1 MRLWVSN
8 PFKYPDTM
16 RRLGL
21 RDAVRSSVGSGFKE
35 GDTFGDLYDNLM
47 VTWSTRVVEYSEFG
61 TKLHAVWHYAD
72 GIDRLAELASSD
84 SVVLKLG
91 IKLSLNKTLWDPDQ
105 ERVVIC
111 VLPFQKELALKVIEG
126 IRLVASHGGCQ
137 FVYMAEPK
145 TPSQI
150 DLMMCGVFDG
160 GVFKSHDDYIFLPN
174 GKMFTKVETKRGWTR
189 KELENFREWIRLVGF
204 SIDEI
209 TKTGP
214 LGTKTRRHFNLASTF
229 WASKN
234 WNAGVHPV
242 RPEKAPEWAEEVAR
256 MGAAPELLPGKRRY
270 ALAMRGQEKPNLLV
284 GDLVACDYCSLTS
297 RCRLYR
303 SSSICVLPE
312 SDMGELA
319 EQFNTRDVNTIIGGL
334 GNLLAKEADRA
345 ERFLKAEEQSEVDT
359 GNLERAVDTG
369 LSNEVTK
376 IIHGLFDR
384 GNKLAKLLDP
394 RLAGGAK
401 VAINVGAQNAQIV
414 AGATPQ
420 QLVAAT
426 VAELQAEGYTMD
438 QITPELIKAKLGIAN
453 DAPAAIEATATAI
466 PEVVRR

>member
-1 MRLWVSN
+1 
-8 PFKYPDTM
+8 
-16 RRLGL
+16 
-21 RDAVRSSVGSGFKE
+21 
-35 GDTFGDLYDNLM
+35 
-47 VTWSTRVVEYSEFG
+47 
-61 TKLHAVWHYAD
+61 
-72 GIDRLAELASSD
+72 
-84 SVVLKLG
+84 
-91 IKLSLNKTLWDPDQ
+91 
-105 ERVVIC
+105 
-111 VLPFQKELALKVIEG
+111 
-126 IRLVASHGGCQ
+126 
-137 FVYMAEPK
+137 
-145 TPSQI
+145 
-150 DLMMCGVFDG
+150 
-160 GVFKSHDDYIFLPN
+160 
-174 GKMFTKVETKRGWTR
+174 
-189 KELENFREWIRLVGF
+189 
-204 SIDEI
+204 
-209 TKTGP
+209 
-214 LGTKTRRHFNLASTF
+214 
-229 WASKN
+229 
-234 WNAGVHPV
+234 
-242 RPEKAPEWAEEVAR
+242 
-256 MGAAPELLPGKRRY
+256 
-270 ALAMRGQEKPNLLV
+270 
-284 GDLVACDYCSLTS
+284 
-297 RCRLYR
+297 
-303 SSSICVLPE
+303 
-312 SDMGELA
+312 MGELA

-453 DAPAAIEATATAI
+453 DAPVAIEATATAI